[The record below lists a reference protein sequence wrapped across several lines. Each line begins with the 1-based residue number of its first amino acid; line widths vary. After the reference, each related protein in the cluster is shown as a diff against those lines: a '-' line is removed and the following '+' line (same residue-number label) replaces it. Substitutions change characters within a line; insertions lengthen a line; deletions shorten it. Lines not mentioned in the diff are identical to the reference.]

1 MRRSAVSSV
10 AAAETAAGNSQLLKL
25 SARKS
30 GSCGSGVRFA
40 KSPESFV
47 AAAVAVVACH

>member
-1 MRRSAVSSV
+1 MRRSAASPV

-30 GSCGSGVRFA
+30 GSCGSRLRFA
-40 KSPESFV
+40 KSPEIFV
-47 AAAVAVVACH
+47 AAAVAAVVCH